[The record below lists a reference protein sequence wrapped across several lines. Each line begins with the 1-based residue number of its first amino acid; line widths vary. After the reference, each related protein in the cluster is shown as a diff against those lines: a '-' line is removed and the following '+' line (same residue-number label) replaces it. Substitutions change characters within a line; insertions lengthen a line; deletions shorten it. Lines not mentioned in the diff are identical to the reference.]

1 MCNIIIA
8 TDGRSQASQC
18 ETRSCFALAPP
29 SHGTASERSERSL
42 LIMIRNKAAWH
53 RKKKASRRRAAR
65 FPVPL
70 WGLTSRPK
78 IRIGQTKLCHFF
90 KRLSRYCFFNCNRC
104 SFMSNNGHLLIFN
117 AIFIFSHRSNSIFSI
132 AAKNFI
138 VLSRKDVLLIY
149 YRPHVL
155 QP

>member
-1 MCNIIIA
+1 MSSNVFTFGNIWNRNRWA
-8 TDGRSQASQC
+8 VSAVSMLRPARASHSLPP
-18 ETRSCFALAPP
+18 RMAPKRAEGER
-29 SHGTASERSERSL
+29 HG
-42 LIMIRNKAAWH
+42 
-53 RKKKASRRRAAR
+53 
-65 FPVPL
+65 FPYPQ

-117 AIFIFSHRSNSIFSI
+117 AIFIFSHRSNNTFSI
-132 AAKNFI
+132 AAKSFM
-138 VLSRKDVLLIY
+138 VLSRKDVLLICC
-149 YRPHVL
+149 RLHVL